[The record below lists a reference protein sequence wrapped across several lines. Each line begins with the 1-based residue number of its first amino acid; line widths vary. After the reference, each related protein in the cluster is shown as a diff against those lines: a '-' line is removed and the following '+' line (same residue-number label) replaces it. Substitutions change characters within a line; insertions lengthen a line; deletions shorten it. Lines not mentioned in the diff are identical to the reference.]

1 VGTNEGSCIDEA
13 LLRKAAE
20 RTIPALWD
28 AIGRLID
35 LVTLQEAA
43 NYFAAAGSILPDR
56 KTL

>member
-1 VGTNEGSCIDEA
+1 MAFSKLKA

-35 LVTLQEAA
+35 LVTPAEPQTT
-43 NYFAAAGSILPDR
+43 SPQPDTILPDR